1 MVCYAAFVDMTKKE
15 DQQIVEAFRIW
26 AATHLWRKTLFLF
39 TACKSFLSTEIL
51 RFIFKLKIT
60 MVSRAFLL
68 KYSGF
73 FFFFNKYP
81 MVKPLL
87 LDLWKLFLYSYLT
100 FSILLFLELLV
111 SCLSL
116 YFSSCYLHQ
125 SVSLLELIL
134 KRDVVV

>member
-51 RFIFKLKIT
+51 RFIFKLKFT
-60 MVSRAFLL
+60 TVSRAFLL
-68 KYSGF
+68 KYLGF
-73 FFFFNKYP
+73 FCFFIINTQWFRT
-81 MVKPLL
+81 